1 LLSRGFPF
9 YIHTFYRIK
18 RSVNPTFEKD
28 IFEPIVKVRAME
40 NTVNFVYTNL
50 VCKEGETEYWGGGCI
65 IGAGDK
71 ESKVPGTPIVC
82 KLLMKGNAS
91 QLEI

>member
-1 LLSRGFPF
+1 
-9 YIHTFYRIK
+9 
-18 RSVNPTFEKD
+18 
-28 IFEPIVKVRAME
+28 ME